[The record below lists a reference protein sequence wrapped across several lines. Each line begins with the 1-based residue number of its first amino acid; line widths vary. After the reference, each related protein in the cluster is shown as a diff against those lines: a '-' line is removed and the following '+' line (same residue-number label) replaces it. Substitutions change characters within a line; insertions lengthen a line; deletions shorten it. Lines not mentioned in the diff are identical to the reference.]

1 MLSFTPFGVDC
12 KKYVAM
18 VRLKDQ
24 IDAVKRN
31 SSLASNSGIKGYK
44 GETKNANTSVVDHII
59 TAYRDTDVT

>member
-1 MLSFTPFGVDC
+1 
-12 KKYVAM
+12 M